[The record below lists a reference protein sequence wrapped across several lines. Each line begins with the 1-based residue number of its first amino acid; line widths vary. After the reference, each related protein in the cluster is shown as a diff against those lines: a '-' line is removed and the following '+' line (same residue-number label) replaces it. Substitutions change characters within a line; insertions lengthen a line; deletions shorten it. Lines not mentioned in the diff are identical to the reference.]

1 MFARIAPSDFGWGNF
16 NPDELDLRD
25 KDDDTID
32 GLIQAWRADETAREQ
47 QEKWRHDGNG
57 GGRTASGR

>member
-16 NPDELDLRD
+16 NPDKLDLRD
-25 KDDDTID
+25 EDDDTID
-32 GLIQAWRADETAREQ
+32 GSIQAWRADETAREQ